1 MKFPIVIH
9 KDPESDYSVTVP
21 DLPGCYSAG
30 SSIEEAIHM
39 AKEAVECHLEGML
52 LDGEVVS
59 KILSIERHKENP
71 EYNDGIWGIIDI
83 DVSKL
88 SVKSKRV
95 NITIPEKLL
104 HTVDR
109 YAKNH
114 GETRSGL
121 LAQAVTEYMAS
132 RQ

>member
-39 AKEAVECHLEGML
+39 AKEAVECHIEGML
-52 LDGEVVS
+52 LDGEVIP
-59 KILSIERHKENP
+59 KILPIESHKKNL
-71 EYNDGIWGIIDI
+71 EYNDGIWGIIEIDI
-83 DVSKL
+83 SKL

-104 HTVDR
+104 HTVDI
-109 YAKNH
+109 YAKKH

-121 LAQAVTEYMAS
+121 LAQAVTEYMTIH
-132 RQ
+132 Q